1 MKTIVMTEEL
11 MDLRNSIIE
20 GRYKETLTILG
31 GLDWIKKWWIELR
44 KFWQLNNYLL

>member
-20 GRYKETLTILG
+20 GRDKETLTILG
-31 GLDWIKKWWIELR
+31 GLDGMKKRWIELR
-44 KFWQLNNYLL
+44 